1 MTSKNNSGY
10 NCLNCL
16 HFRRTKNKLQSHK
29 KVFENKDSWNV
40 ILHSEDTK
48 ILEFNQYQKFDKAS
62 LTIYADHERIIEKI
76 DGCKNNPESSSTT
89 KVSKHIPSGF
99 SMSALSSFRSIENKH
114 DACRGKDCM
123 KRFCEFLREYAIK
136 IINFKKKKMKVLTK
150 EQQEWYENRK
160 ICCILKKNLKINI
173 WKIKNIVKLE
183 IIINGHYTGVYRG
196 AAHSI
201 FNVKYIVFKKNF
213 IVFHKISNYDFH
225 FIIKELAE
233 EFKKQLTSLGENT
246 TKYIAF
252 TVPIEKEF
260 TRTDK
265 KWRRNYKK
273 DIVNITIYR

>member
-16 HFRRTKNKLQSHK
+16 HFCRTKNKLRSHK

-62 LTIYADHERIIEKI
+62 FTIYADHECIIEKI
-76 DGCKNNPESSSTT
+76 DGCKNNPESSCTT

-99 SMSALSSFRSIENKH
+99 SMFALSSFRSIENKH

-150 EQQEWYENRK
+150 EQQE
-160 ICCILKKNLKINI
+160 
-173 WKIKNIVKLE
+173 
-183 IIINGHYTGVYRG
+183 
-196 AAHSI
+196 
-201 FNVKYIVFKKNF
+201 
-213 IVFHKISNYDFH
+213 
-225 FIIKELAE
+225 
-233 EFKKQLTSLGENT
+233 
-246 TKYIAF
+246 
-252 TVPIEKEF
+252 
-260 TRTDK
+260 
-265 KWRRNYKK
+265 
-273 DIVNITIYR
+273 